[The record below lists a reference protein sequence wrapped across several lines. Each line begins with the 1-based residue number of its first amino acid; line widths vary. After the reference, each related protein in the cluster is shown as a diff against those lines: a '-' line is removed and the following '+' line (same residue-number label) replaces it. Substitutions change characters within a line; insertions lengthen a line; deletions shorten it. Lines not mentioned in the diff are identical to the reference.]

1 MKKNL
6 KKIKCLFLCLILT
19 ICFQAPLTVSA
30 GTGLAICISEE
41 SLKLYPGQT
50 KQLQVLIGNYPDS
63 TAKWSSSNT
72 SIATVSS
79 KGVVTAKKAGKAT
92 ISGSTKMDWGN
103 CIVKCQVTVSA
114 ASLKLSKTSGTL
126 AVGKSGTIKAT
137 VQGASKK
144 ITWSSSNTSVAVV
157 NSAGKVTAKKAGTAV
172 IYAKANGITRK
183 FSLKV
188 TANTINIGPSLLSA
202 SESIGAGK
210 MKQLVSKVGGMKT
223 IVNKNYPDYCAQG
236 NKMAVGINFNPKYSK
251 NQIYVYIR
259 NTGNTNVSFLNMKLG
274 MTVSQAAS
282 VLKEYGFWQVNA
294 NEFCFGNAGR
304 LTLNISGNKIKGY
317 LYKCSPTSD

>member
-30 GTGLAICISEE
+30 GTGLAITISEE

-103 CIVKCQVTVSA
+103 CVVKCEVTVSA

-188 TANTINIGPSLLSA
+188 TANVNIDSSLLSA
-202 SESIGAGK
+202 SESVGTGK
-210 MKQLVSKVGGMKT
+210 MKQLVSKIGGMKT

-251 NQIYVYIR
+251 NQSYVYIR

-282 VLKEYGFWQVNA
+282 VLEKSYFSQVNSY
-294 NEFCFGNAGR
+294 EFCYGNAGR

-317 LYKCSPTSD
+317 MYKCSPTSD